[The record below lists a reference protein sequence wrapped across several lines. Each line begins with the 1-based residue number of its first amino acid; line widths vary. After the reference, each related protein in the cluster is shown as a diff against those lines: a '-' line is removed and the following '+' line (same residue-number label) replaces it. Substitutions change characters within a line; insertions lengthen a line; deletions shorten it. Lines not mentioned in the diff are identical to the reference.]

1 MLTVSTY
8 NNHVNSVNIEYAIMK
23 YHHGNLKEE
32 LISSACIVC
41 EADGHS
47 QMSLRSIA
55 KEAKVSQ
62 TAPYRHFQ
70 TKECLLAEVSSRGYI
85 ELKDILS
92 HATSDKKLSA
102 EKRFLEMGLAY
113 IKFGLDKRN
122 TYDLM
127 HNQTPDKNEFPK
139 LLKNATGAFD
149 ILVQTVM
156 ELNPELTEKA
166 IQRKCIKHWA
176 MIHGLVGLLRN
187 SNLGKTPA
195 EGASKAMASVR
206 ADLKSFLDESLDY

>member
-1 MLTVSTY
+1 
-8 NNHVNSVNIEYAIMK
+8 MK

-32 LISSACIVC
+32 LISSACIIC

-55 KEAKVSQ
+55 KQAKVSQ
-62 TAPYRHFQ
+62 TAPYRHFE
-70 TKECLLAEVSSRGYI
+70 TKDCLLAEVSSRGYI
-85 ELKDILS
+85 ELQDILS
-92 HATSDKKLSA
+92 RAASDKKLSA
-102 EKRFLEMGLAY
+102 KDRFLEMALAY

-149 ILVQTVM
+149 VLVRSVV
-156 ELNPELTEKA
+156 ELNPELTEKE
-166 IQRKCIKHWA
+166 IGRKCIKHWA
-176 MIHGLVGLLRN
+176 MMHGLVGLFRN
-187 SNLGKTPA
+187 SNLGKTPS
-195 EGASKAMASVR
+195 EGAGRAMASVR
-206 ADLKSFLDESLDY
+206 YDLKAFLDESLNS